1 MELATTLKGQTVRN
15 HVREVG
21 INGNHWYAVAW
32 ARQLR
37 VGQILPV
44 TVWSQSIALFR
55 DSQGQ
60 VKAIENVCAHK
71 GVAMDKGK
79 VVGDAIVC
87 PYHGWEFSGSGD
99 CVGIPYF
106 PADQKLPRACLRRFP
121 VQEKYGLIWLFPGE
135 AALAETQELPVIAE
149 YDDPNW
155 LMIPVGAQFKA
166 HFSICNENTMD
177 VFHGYLHQNLQ
188 GWFDPVLLKLQET
201 ENSVKADYQVSYRG
215 PITKFLGL
223 SEVSDRVTT
232 QVISVDYRYPNYV
245 NTLQGI
251 SALYLMRLPVSPQES
266 RSFTFL
272 FLKVRLPPFLVSLL
286 RPALQPVI
294 LHFLFLRF
302 LRQDIEMIES
312 EQANYLS
319 NPQRRYVEVNPAI
332 IAVQRLIVRQY
343 EQFQSS
349 TMSAPPEPAAV
360 TATDKNHAPP
370 EVAMR

>member
-1 MELATTLKGQTVRN
+1 MELATTLTGQTVRN
-15 HVREVG
+15 QVREVG

-32 ARQLR
+32 AKQLR

-44 TVWSQSIALFR
+44 TIWSQSVALFR
-55 DSQGQ
+55 NSQGQ
-60 VKAIENVCAHK
+60 VNAVENVCAHK
-71 GVAMDKGK
+71 GVALDKGK
-79 VVGDAIVC
+79 VIGDAIVC

-106 PADQKLPRACLRRFP
+106 PPDQKLPRACLRQFP
-121 VQEKYGLIWLFPGE
+121 VQEKYGLIWLFPGDATL
-135 AALAETQELPVIAE
+135 AATQDLPPIAE

-155 LMIPVGAQFKA
+155 LMIPVEGQFKA

-201 ENSVKADYQVSYRG
+201 ENSVKADYQVSYKG

-223 SEVSDRVTT
+223 SEVGDQVTT
-232 QVISVDYRYPNYV
+232 QVISVDYRYPHYI

-251 SALYLMRLPVSPQES
+251 SALYLMRLPISPQAS
-266 RSFTFL
+266 RSFAFM
-272 FLKVRLPPFLVSLL
+272 FLKIRLPQVLVNVL
-286 RPALQPVI
+286 RPVLQPII
-294 LHFLFLRF
+294 LHFLFMRF

-312 EQANYLS
+312 EQQNYLS

-332 IAVQRLIVRQY
+332 IAVQRLMTRQY
-343 EQFQSS
+343 EKYCQVS
-349 TMSAPPEPAAV
+349 MVNRVHDAAPV
-360 TATDKNHAPP
+360 TEADANSIAPI
-370 EVAMR
+370 ALR